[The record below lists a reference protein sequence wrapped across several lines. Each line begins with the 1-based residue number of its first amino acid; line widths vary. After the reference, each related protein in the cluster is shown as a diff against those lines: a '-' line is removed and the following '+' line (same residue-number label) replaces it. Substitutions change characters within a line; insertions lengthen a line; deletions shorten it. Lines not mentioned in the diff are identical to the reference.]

1 MIIIQISLIIICGI
15 ISFDGVKNEYLTN
28 GDVEYHQQS
37 IDQANIRKQNAENL
51 DKKVGEWKIIFYTG
65 EAVWAGTDSDIYIE
79 LIGDLGNSK
88 VIVLRPLKS
97 QMEAKSVDSFYL
109 GDLDGR
115 QIGNLKQ
122 IAVGKQYS
130 YAFFNDWQ
138 LLKIE
143 VFDPHGKKYLFNC
156 NCWFTSN
163 KYKRML
169 SLTSIENTN
178 SLNESYNIAARS
190 TRVFPMTLALLFLFF
205 IVVSFT
211 YFGKI
216 MCNKWRDSLIYFST
230 LGSNE
235 SNRNN
240 RRTLRH
246 ENEDEITNRLMN
258 ISHRNRYAN
267 NNQNM
272 NLENLNLS
280 LSQNQTNIMEDKP
293 PDYMELFPYP
303 TNSCANSKE
312 EEVILPTHSLSNNT
326 NTNNT
331 QAQTNNSVTTS
342 QQTNDSSSN
351 SSTNDR
357 ETQQQNQQSNV
368 INNQTSV

>member
-1 MIIIQISLIIICGI
+1 MIIVQFLFIFGI
-15 ISFDGVKNEYLTN
+15 FLFNGVKNEYLTN
-28 GDVEYHQQS
+28 SDADYNQQS
-37 IDQANIRKQNAENL
+37 IDQIRKQNIESS
-51 DKKVGEWKIIFYTG
+51 DKKVGEWKVVFYTG

-79 LIGDLGNSK
+79 LIGDYGNSK
-88 VIVLRPLKS
+88 VTVLRPSKS

-122 IAVGKQYS
+122 IVVGKQYS

-143 VFDPHGKKYLFNC
+143 VFDPQGKKYLFNC

-169 SLTSIENTN
+169 SITSIENTN
-178 SLNESYNIAARS
+178 NINESYNIAARS

-205 IVVSFT
+205 ILVSFT

-230 LGSNE
+230 LGSNDP
-235 SNRNN
+235 NRNN
-240 RRTLRH
+240 RRTTRH
-246 ENEDEITNRLMN
+246 DEDEITNRLMN
-258 ISHRNRYAN
+258 ITHRNRSTN

-272 NLENLNLS
+272 NLENINLNLS
-280 LSQNQTNIMEDKP
+280 RNQSNIMEDKP

-303 TNSCANSKE
+303 TNSCANTKQE
-312 EEVILPTHSLSNNT
+312 ENIVLPPPSPQTT
-326 NTNNT
+326 TTNT
-331 QAQTNNSVTTS
+331 QAQINQIVTSS
-342 QQTNDSSSN
+342 QQTDGSSSN
-351 SSTNDR
+351 SSTNER
-357 ETQQQNQQSNV
+357 ETQLQNGQSNTNTT